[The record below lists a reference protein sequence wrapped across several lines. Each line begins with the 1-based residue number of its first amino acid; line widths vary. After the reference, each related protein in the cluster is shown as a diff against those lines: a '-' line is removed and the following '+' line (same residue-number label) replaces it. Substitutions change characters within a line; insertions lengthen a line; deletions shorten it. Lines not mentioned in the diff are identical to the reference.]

1 MQISEQNN
9 FQKYF
14 FKNVNIIF
22 PPTWSWSRCWATWL
36 ASACSHFI
44 PTSQGEEPGPSIY
57 LSEMKTAL
65 LKVAQGAELT
75 EFFCM
80 SDRPFKELVLGQG
93 LTLQ

>member
-1 MQISEQNN
+1 MYVEKHRLFNRFFLFGSVTVHIAVYHYVQIFLSVRSVFSLYTNE
-9 FQKYF
+9 
-14 FKNVNIIF
+14 
-22 PPTWSWSRCWATWL
+22 SRRRTM
-36 ASACSHFI
+36 
-44 PTSQGEEPGPSIY
+44 GPSIY